1 MIEIA
6 ASISAFALFLFLT
19 FLFWQL
25 AGDSD
30 STILTA
36 LFGALTVVFIFC
48 AVVSCFGFIGAL
60 LAIGGSEWMN

>member
-6 ASISAFALFLFLT
+6 ASIFTFALFVFLT

-25 AGDSD
+25 AEDSD

-48 AVVSCFGFIGAL
+48 AVVSCCVFIGAL
-60 LAIGGSEWMN
+60 VAIGGADNG